1 MNGEKAMNQGDISR
15 YKDLG
20 KLQDLLLLA
29 CPAGENGKRS
39 IPVLAKHLG
48 VSNQY
53 VYRWIED
60 GVVPPKFVRKLVDMS
75 DGRVG
80 LESFHPFVFPSS

>member
-1 MNGEKAMNQGDISR
+1 MAKKAMDKGEISR
-15 YKDLG
+15 YKQLG
-20 KLQDLLLLA
+20 TLQDLLLEA
-29 CPAGENGKRS
+29 CPPNDKGKRS

-60 GVVPPKFVRKLVDMS
+60 KSVPPKFVRKLVDMA

-80 LESFHPFVFPSS
+80 LDDFHPFVF